1 MIGRTLAHYHIE
13 SKLGEGGMGA
23 VYKARDTRLDRPVAI
38 KVLSHDKVA
47 DPGRRQRF
55 VLEAKAASALNHP
68 NIVTIHDISADADGD
83 FMVMEFIDG
92 RTLDALIPRGG
103 MPPARALKFAI
114 QMADALTRA
123 HHAGIVHRD
132 LKPSNVMVTGN
143 GLVKILDFGIAKLI
157 EPVPTSPDAATR
169 TAPQPLTEVGSVV
182 GTAAYMSPEQVEG
195 HQLDARSDIF
205 SFGSVLYEMAT
216 AQTAFTGSSSLAI
229 AARVLGEEPARPR
242 RIRASISP
250 ELEGII
256 LRCLQKDPGRR
267 YQTMADL
274 KVALEDAERTAIRG
288 VSLRLPSWRWA
299 GATVIPV
306 LVAAGFIQWQAQRER
321 PTPSAP
327 TPPVALTTF
336 PGMEFQPTLSPE
348 STHVAFAWNGPKQDN
363 VDIYV
368 QQIGAGLPLRLT
380 SDPLNDQNPVW
391 SPDGR
396 WIAFLRGRAPIG
408 RALAGRVEL
417 RLIPPLGGSERIV
430 TEVSLRAQPNVAHL
444 TWCPDNSCLIVT
456 DEQGDRKPYA
466 LFVVSLDS
474 GEKRRLTSPPESML
488 GDLNPAVAPDGRS
501 LVFQRFPSGAG
512 AELHWV
518 AVDER
523 MMPVGESRRLTSTSL
538 NAIHPVWM
546 PEGDDILFSA
556 EGRLW
561 RQSTRD
567 DGPASRL
574 PYAGEDGLWPVVSR
588 LQPGRAPRLVYA
600 RSFADRNIW
609 RIDTPTAGA
618 PSSTAAVS
626 IASTRADLYAELS
639 PSGRQVAFVS
649 DRTGDLEIWI
659 ADLDGSNPVQLTS
672 LAVAGTATPRWSPNG
687 QTIVFNSNPEG
698 QQEIYT
704 IPATGGRPRRL
715 TSHPANDTIPSFSRD
730 GRWIYFTSTRGGGNH
745 IWRIPD
751 TGGDAVQITQDVGQV
766 ALEAPDGQSI
776 FYTQT
781 SGPEPSVLWRLST
794 TGGQPVKMLDG
805 VIMRG
810 FVVIERGIY
819 YLDTSGGETRL
830 QFYDFAARRSST
842 VAHNLGDVRIGLT
855 ASRDGRTIF
864 YTRTDAAVD
873 DLMLVENFR

>member
-1 MIGRTLAHYHIE
+1 
-13 SKLGEGGMGA
+13 MGA
-23 VYKARDTRLDRPVAI
+23 VYRARDTRLDRPVAI

-103 MPPARALKFAI
+103 MPPARALKLAI

-143 GLVKILDFGIAKLI
+143 GLVKILDFGVAKLI
-157 EPVPTSPDAATR
+157 EPVPASPDAATR

-229 AARVLGEEPARPR
+229 AARVLGDEPARPR
-242 RIRASISP
+242 RIAASISP

-274 KVALEDAERTAIRG
+274 KAALEDAERTAIRG

-306 LVAAGFIQWQAQRER
+306 LVAAGFIVWQAQQER

-396 WIAFLRGRAPIG
+396 WIAFLRGRAPAG
-408 RALAGRVEL
+408 RAFAGRAEL
-417 RLIPPLGGSERIV
+417 RLIPPLGGTERMV

-474 GEKRRLTSPPESML
+474 GEKRRLTTPPESMI

-501 LVFQRFPSGAG
+501 MVFQRFPSGAG

-523 MMPVGESRRLTSTSL
+523 MMPVGDPRRLTSPSL
-538 NAIHPVWM
+538 NAIHPCGCPRATTSSSQPKGASGGNPRVTMARRLAFPTPAKTGCGQPSRVSSQVVRPAWCT
-546 PEGDDILFSA
+546 PAASTTETSGVSTHPLLALRRPPQLCRLLRRGRTRTPSCRRAGARWRSSLIELETWRSGSPIWTARILFSSRHSPLRVPQRPG
-556 EGRLW
+556 GR
-561 RQSTRD
+561 RMVRRSCSIPIRKGSRRSMHSRPQAA
-567 DGPASRL
+567 GPA
-574 PYAGEDGLWPVVSR
+574 VSR
-588 LQPGRAPRLVYA
+588 RIQPMTPSRASPRRPVDLFHVHSRWRKPNLEDTRHGRGRC
-600 RSFADRNIW
+600 SDH
-609 RIDTPTAGA
+609 
-618 PSSTAAVS
+618 
-626 IASTRADLYAELS
+626 
-639 PSGRQVAFVS
+639 SGC
-649 DRTGDLEIWI
+649 
-659 ADLDGSNPVQLTS
+659 
-672 LAVAGTATPRWSPNG
+672 
-687 QTIVFNSNPEG
+687 
-698 QQEIYT
+698 
-704 IPATGGRPRRL
+704 RPRR
-715 TSHPANDTIPSFSRD
+715 
-730 GRWIYFTSTRGGGNH
+730 
-745 IWRIPD
+745 
-751 TGGDAVQITQDVGQV
+751 
-766 ALEAPDGQSI
+766 
-776 FYTQT
+776 
-781 SGPEPSVLWRLST
+781 
-794 TGGQPVKMLDG
+794 
-805 VIMRG
+805 
-810 FVVIERGIY
+810 
-819 YLDTSGGETRL
+819 SGGTGRSV
-830 QFYDFAARRSST
+830 DFL
-842 VAHNLGDVRIGLT
+842 HPDLG
-855 ASRDGRTIF
+855 A
-864 YTRTDAAVD
+864 
-873 DLMLVENFR
+873 